1 MLNRWMKDESGDDVV
16 DVALSGA
23 SLLEDPLLNK
33 GSGFPADERR
43 LFNLEGLLPPH
54 ISTWEEQLLRTY
66 GNFTAKSADIDRH
79 VFLTS
84 LQDRNETLF
93 YGLIQTHI
101 REMMPII
108 YTPVVGEACRHYSRM
123 YRRPRGLYLSYPDRD
138 RMDTMLANVPHAEV
152 EVIVVTDGE
161 RILGLGDLG
170 MNGMGIPIGKL
181 SLYTLCAGIHPAVTL
196 PIVLDVGTNNQEL
209 LGDPLYLGW
218 RHERVR
224 GAEYDAF
231 IERFVSAVKKRWPLV
246 LLQWEDFAK
255 GNAARLLEK
264 YQNQL
269 CTFNDDIQGTGAVS
283 AAGVMAAVRALG
295 GKMLDQRVVILGAG
309 SAAMGIGDQIVMA
322 MLQEGGDGA
331 AALAAA
337 RSKIWLVDS
346 QGLVSLDR
354 ENLEPGK
361 KRFAQFPSRMA
372 DWTVANRGRIDFAET
387 VRYACPTIL
396 IGTSAQ
402 PGVFTKEI
410 VLEMERHS
418 PRPIIFP
425 LSNPTSK
432 CEATPEDLLAWTEGR
447 ALVATGSPYSP
458 VTVGNKIRVIGQC
471 NNAYIFPGMG
481 LGVTA
486 SGARRVTDEMFFAAA
501 RTLADLSPA
510 IQDPDASL
518 FPDLSTI
525 RDVSY
530 QVALSVA
537 QMAQSQGHADPLPI
551 KELERR
557 VRAKTWIPRYARY
570 RLGAG
575 EGMDTHTV

>member
-1 MLNRWMKDESGDDVV
+1 MQNRWLKDASGDDVV
-16 DVALSGA
+16 EVNQIGPN
-23 SLLEDPLLNK
+23 LLEDPLLNK
-33 GSGFPADERR
+33 GSGFPVEERR
-43 LFNLEGLLPPH
+43 ALGLEGLLPPH
-54 ISTWEEQLLRTY
+54 VSTWEEQILRAY
-66 GNFTAKSADIDRH
+66 GNYQKKTTDAERH

-93 YGLIQTHI
+93 YGLLQAHI

-108 YTPVVGEACRHYSRM
+108 YTPVVGEACRNYSHM
-123 YRRPRGLYLSYPDRD
+123 YRRPRGLYLGFNDRS
-138 RMDTMLANVPHAEV
+138 RIEAMMANVFHPV

-170 MNGMGIPIGKL
+170 LNGVGIPVGKL
-181 SLYTLCAGIHPAVTL
+181 SLYTLCAGVHPAVTL
-196 PIVLDVGTNNQEL
+196 PIVLDVGTDNKEL
-209 LGDPLYLGW
+209 LNDPLYLGW

-231 IERFVSAVKKRWPLV
+231 IERFVNAVKKCWPKV

-264 YQNQL
+264 YRDHL

-283 AAGVMAAVRALG
+283 AAGVMAAVRAIG
-295 GKMLDQRVVILGAG
+295 GCMKNQMVVILGAG

-322 MLQEGGDGA
+322 MKQEGMDLGS
-331 AALAAA
+331 A
-337 RSKIWLVDS
+337 RSRIWLVDS
-346 QGLVSLDR
+346 QGLVLKER
-354 ENLEPGK
+354 PNLEPGK
-361 KRFAQFPSRMA
+361 SRFAQPAERTA
-372 DWTVANRGRIDFAET
+372 DWTVANRAQINLAET
-387 VRYACPTIL
+387 VRHGRPTIL

-402 PGVFTKEI
+402 PSIFTEDI
-410 VLEMERHS
+410 VRAMAGHT

-432 CEATPEDLLAWTEGR
+432 CEAAPADLLAWTEGR
-447 ALVATGSPYSP
+447 TLVATGSPYAP
-458 VTVGNKIRVIGQC
+458 VTIGGKTRAIGQC

-510 IQDPDASL
+510 IHDPDASL
-518 FPDLSTI
+518 FPDLTTI
-525 RDVSY
+525 RDVSHR
-530 QVALSVA
+530 VALAVA
-537 QMAQSQGHADPLPI
+537 KMAQSQGHADSTTPE
-551 KELERR
+551 ELERR
-557 VRAKTWIPRYARY
+557 VQAKTWTPRYPHLRRAS
-570 RLGAG
+570 
-575 EGMDTHTV
+575 